1 VYDAGLQFQDVR
13 LELAKE
19 EAAAGGNLNNPKD
32 AIGSVLQFLVTG
44 LDLEEQQ

>member
-1 VYDAGLQFQDVR
+1 LDAGLQYQDVR

-19 EAAAGGNLNNPKD
+19 EAAAGGSSVNAKD

-44 LDLEEQQ
+44 IDLEEQQ